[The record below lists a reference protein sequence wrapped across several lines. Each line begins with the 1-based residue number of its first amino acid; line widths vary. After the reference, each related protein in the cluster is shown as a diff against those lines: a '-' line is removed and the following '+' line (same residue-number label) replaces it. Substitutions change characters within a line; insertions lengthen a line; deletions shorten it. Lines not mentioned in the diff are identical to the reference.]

1 MSGIRLTVVIATYNA
16 AATLQKCLDSVFRQT
31 YRNLEVVVI
40 DGCSTDGT
48 PGILAK
54 NSGHLAY
61 WESKPDK
68 GIYDAWNKGL
78 DHASGDWICFLG
90 ADDFF
95 WSPDVLEKMVP
106 HLVIAYPQSRVVY
119 GKVAYVN
126 RRGELLDL
134 IGEPWEKIAKKF
146 LQTMPLFHTGMMHHR
161 DVFERHGKFDASFR
175 IAGDYEFLLR
185 ELKASP
191 AMFVPDVIVV
201 GMRIGG
207 ISTDPINVNLM
218 LKETRSASV
227 RHGRKRVGFH
237 WIIVVGKVKIR
248 HLLWCLVGEGNAR
261 RILDLGRVL
270 LGKRPVWSRT

>member
-1 MSGIRLTVVIATYNA
+1 VSGIRFTVVIATYNA

-54 NSGHLAY
+54 NSGYLAY

-106 HLVIAYPQSRVVY
+106 YLVSAYPQFRVVY

-191 AMFVPDVIVV
+191 AMFVPNVIAV
-201 GMRIGG
+201 GMRVGG

-227 RHGRKRVGFH
+227 RHGRKRVGIH
-237 WIIVVGKVKIR
+237 WIVVVGKVKIR
-248 HLLWCLVGEGNAR
+248 HLLWRLVGEGNAR

>member
-1 MSGIRLTVVIATYNA
+1 MSGIRFTVVIATYNA

-54 NSGHLAY
+54 NSGYLAY

-106 HLVIAYPQSRVVY
+106 YLVSVYPRSRVVY

-134 IGEPWEKIAKKF
+134 FGEPWEKIAKKF
-146 LQTMPLFHTGMMHHR
+146 LQTMPLFHTGIMHHR
-161 DVFERHGKFDASFR
+161 DIFERHGKFDASFR

-237 WIIVVGKVKIR
+237 WIIVVGKVQIR
-248 HLLWCLVGEGNAR
+248 HLLWRLVGEGNAR